1 MKLSLASI
9 EPLFEKI
16 EKLSKLVRIL
26 ICVVIV
32 AIPAGLFIGFSYYPS
47 YQKIGELKAEIE
59 TKEGELSIA
68 KKKAGQ
74 LKKVKK
80 ERKAVEAEFNV
91 AKKALPERAE
101 IPDLLTNISRA
112 GQESGLEFILFEPG
126 TKKKKKKRKKKK
138 GEAEEEKK
146 FYVDIPISIAV
157 IGTYHNTVLFFDK
170 VSRLNRIVNIKD
182 IKMVSPQGGKLGKSK
197 RELKENEVI
206 ASCTALTYQFVDI
219 PPSSKKDK
227 DKKKK

>member
-91 AKKALPERAE
+91 AKKALPERAQ

-138 GEAEEEKK
+138 GEEEEEKK

-170 VSRLNRIVNIKD
+170 ISRLNRIVNIKD
-182 IKMVSPQGGKLGKSK
+182 IKMMSPQGGKMGKSK

-227 DKKKK
+227 KKK